1 MNPSGHLP
9 LSRKWRPAQFE
20 AVIGQELTV
29 RLLKNSLFRGSL
41 YPVYLLAG
49 QRGCGKTTVGRVF
62 AAAVN
67 CQALEAF
74 MQKPQEVRVPCG
86 MCASC
91 QAMAHGNHPD
101 FIEIDAASHTGVDNV
116 RQIIEATSF
125 LPQLG
130 RKKIYLID
138 EAHMLSK
145 AAFNAFLKILEE
157 PPMSVLFM
165 MATTDPFKI
174 IDTVR
179 SRCFQL
185 FFNPVA
191 EPVLVEYLETI
202 CTQEAI
208 ACDRQGLI
216 LVVRATE
223 GSVRDALNMVER
235 IFLAEGQVTASA
247 VRAVIGHVTDE
258 SIVGLVEQLADG
270 QDTCID
276 FFQRNLALIPAQL
289 VWKKLFDGVRAVFLA
304 QMGVQHPAFEP
315 YKERVLAISKRIDRD
330 QVIGWL
336 QLLFEYEQQFLKT
349 AEQQAL
355 LETLLVTM
363 ARRDVPTSH
372 ILVKKNDVRN
382 AAVPDKSVQDNSV
395 PAARVSDVSVKAQ
408 APAERSIAASHV
420 VTQQT
425 SAPTATAGA
434 SNPQAM
440 WQRFVC
446 DAATLPDPVLASV
459 LQKSSCL
466 ETELDKKTWRI
477 ALPKE
482 FLFFHDLLL
491 AHSQLCSQ
499 RLQQL
504 CGVTVTVEF
513 CFTQESVSTSSSFAD
528 KQSAQRVETN
538 SSGPSVPSVRPRFE
552 RNTLSKSI
560 DVSDPE
566 KWKTAQALLHHFPG
580 TITEGESA

>member
-67 CQALEAF
+67 CQALDEF
-74 MQKPQEVRVPCG
+74 MKAPQTVRVPCG
-86 MCASC
+86 TCASC

-202 CTQEAI
+202 CKQEAI

-235 IFLAEGQVTASA
+235 IFLAEGRVTADA

-258 SIVGLVEQLADG
+258 SIVGLVEQLAGG

-276 FFQRNLALIPAQL
+276 FFQRHLALIPAQL

-304 QMGVQHPAFEP
+304 QLGVQHPAFEP
-315 YKERVLAISKRIDRD
+315 YKERVLAISKRITRD
-330 QVIGWL
+330 QVIAWL

-363 ARRDVPTSH
+363 ARSDSSTSQT
-372 ILVKKNDVRN
+372 LLKKNDVRS
-382 AAVPDKSVQDNSV
+382 AAVPDSPAPGMPV
-395 PAARVSDVSVKAQ
+395 PAARVGGVSAKVSEISVARQ
-408 APAERSIAASHV
+408 AAAPIEV
-420 VTQQT
+420 I
-425 SAPTATAGA
+425 PTVAVGEN
-434 SNPQAM
+434 SPQAM
-440 WQRFVC
+440 WQRFVR
-446 DAATLPDPVLASV
+446 DSATLPDPVLASV

-482 FLFFHDLLL
+482 FLFFNDLLL
-491 AHSQLCSQ
+491 AHGQLCSQ

-513 CFTQESVSTSSSFAD
+513 CFTQESTHTNVIEKPRAP
-528 KQSAQRVETN
+528 RVETN
-538 SSGPSVPSVRPRFE
+538 ASGQSVSAVRPRFE
-552 RNTLSKSI
+552 KNTLSKSI

>member
-9 LSRKWRPAQFE
+9 LARKWRPTHFD
-20 AVIGQELTV
+20 AVVGQELTV

-86 MCASC
+86 TCASC

-185 FFNPVA
+185 FFNPIA
-191 EPVLVEYLETI
+191 EEVLVAYLELI
-202 CTQEAI
+202 CKQEQI
-208 ACDRQGLI
+208 ASDRDGLT

-223 GSVRDALNMVER
+223 GSVRDALNLVER
-235 IFLAEGQVTASA
+235 IVLAEGSVTASS
-247 VRAVIGHVTDE
+247 VRAVIGYVTDE
-258 SIVGLVEQLADG
+258 GIVGLLEYLVMGNAAVIEYFQSHLAA
-270 QDTCID
+270 T
-276 FFQRNLALIPAQL
+276 PAPL
-289 VWKKLFDGVRAVFLA
+289 VWKKLFDGVRALLLT
-304 QMGVQHPAFEP
+304 QLGIKNPAFEP
-315 YKERVLAISKRIDRD
+315 YQDRLTTMSKKIAREKL
-330 QVIGWL
+330 VSWL
-336 QLLFEYEQQFLKT
+336 QLLFDYEQQFLKT

-355 LETLLVTM
+355 LETLLVKMVLADGQTKSG
-363 ARRDVPTSH
+363 AIVSGNQASPS
-372 ILVKKNDVRN
+372 VN
-382 AAVPDKSVQDNSV
+382 AMPPRASVAAQALSKEPLSQEPSV
-395 PAARVSDVSVKAQ
+395 GVSVTPVA
-408 APAERSIAASHV
+408 
-420 VTQQT
+420 T
-425 SAPTATAGA
+425 SAP
-434 SNPQAM
+434 QQL
-440 WQRFVC
+440 WQRFLQ
-446 DAATLPDPVLASV
+446 DTATLPDPVLASV
-459 LQKSSCL
+459 LQKSSCI
-466 ETELDKKTWRI
+466 ETDVKAKTWRI

-482 FLFFHDLLL
+482 YLFFQDLLV
-491 AHSQLCSQ
+491 AHVQMCAQ
-499 RLQQL
+499 GLQKL
-504 CGVTVTVEF
+504 GGVQVALEF
-513 CFTQESVSTSSSFAD
+513 CFTETSANEGAEASRGLHSPALSSAKSSSRGIENVSQA
-528 KQSAQRVETN
+528 
-538 SSGPSVPSVRPRFE
+538 SGMRPRFGK
-552 RNTLSKSI
+552 NNNSKTV

-566 KWKTAQALLHHFPG
+566 KWKTAQALLQHFPG
-580 TITEGESA
+580 TITEGEAS

>member
-9 LSRKWRPAQFE
+9 LARKWRPTHFD
-20 AVIGQELTV
+20 AVVGQELTV

-67 CQALEAF
+67 CQALDEF
-74 MQKPQEVRVPCG
+74 MKAPQTVRVPCG
-86 MCASC
+86 TCASC
-91 QAMAHGNHPD
+91 QAMAQGNHPD

-185 FFNPVA
+185 FFNPIA
-191 EPVLVEYLETI
+191 EDVLVGYLEFI
-202 CTQEAI
+202 CKQEQI
-208 ACDRQGLI
+208 TFDRDGLT

-223 GSVRDALNMVER
+223 GSVRDALNLVER
-235 IFLAEGQVTASA
+235 ILLAEGNVTASS
-247 VRAVIGHVTDE
+247 VRAVIGYVTDE
-258 SIVGLVEQLADG
+258 GIVGLLEHLVMGNVTAIEY
-270 QDTCID
+270 
-276 FFQRNLALIPAQL
+276 FQNHLTATPAPL
-289 VWKKLFDGVRAVFLA
+289 VWKKLFDGVRALLLT
-304 QMGVQHPAFEP
+304 QLGVKNPAFEP
-315 YKERVLAISKRIDRD
+315 YQERLAAMSKKITRERL
-330 QVIGWL
+330 VSWL

-355 LETLLVTM
+355 LETVLVKM
-363 ARRDVPTSH
+363 VLGDVPS
-372 ILVKKNDVRN
+372 
-382 AAVPDKSVQDNSV
+382 KSSIMVSAGPVSPNVTFAQSRTAEQP
-395 PAARVSDVSVKAQ
+395 PAAAQSRTVEQSPTVVQPRVSTASQAQ
-408 APAERSIAASHV
+408 
-420 VTQQT
+420 
-425 SAPTATAGA
+425 SAPTTAATSG
-434 SNPQAM
+434 PQQL
-440 WQRFVC
+440 WQRFLQ
-446 DAATLPDPVLASV
+446 DAAALPDPVLASV
-459 LQKSSCL
+459 LQKSSCI
-466 ETELDKKTWRI
+466 ETDPSAKKWRI

-482 FLFFHDLLL
+482 YLFFQDLLV
-491 AHSQLCSQ
+491 AHAQLCSQ
-499 RLQQL
+499 GLQKLGGAQ
-504 CGVTVTVEF
+504 VAIEF
-513 CFTQESVSTSSSFAD
+513 CFTETSAHEGTD
-528 KQSAQRVETN
+528 KVAAPRPQAPVM
-538 SSGPSVPSVRPRFE
+538 RPRYE
-552 RNTLSKSI
+552 KNNSPKTV

-566 KWKTAQALLHHFPG
+566 KWKTAQALLQHFPG
-580 TITEGESA
+580 TITEGEAS

>member
-67 CQALEAF
+67 CQALDEF
-74 MQKPQEVRVPCG
+74 MKSPQTVRVPCG
-86 MCASC
+86 ACASC

-202 CTQEAI
+202 CKQEAI

-235 IFLAEGQVTASA
+235 IFLAEGQVTAGA

-258 SIVGLVEQLADG
+258 SIVGLVEQLADR
-270 QDTCID
+270 QDTCIE
-276 FFQRNLALIPAQL
+276 FFQQHLALIPAQL
-289 VWKKLFDGVRAVFLA
+289 VWKKLFDGIRAVFLA
-304 QMGVQHPAFEP
+304 QVGVPHPAFEP
-315 YKERVLAISKRIDRD
+315 YKERVLAISKRITRD
-330 QVIGWL
+330 QLIGWL

-363 ARRDVPTSH
+363 ARHDAATSP
-372 ILVKKNDVRN
+372 ILLKKNEIRSGSASDKSAPDRS
-382 AAVPDKSVQDNSV
+382 VPDKSVQA
-395 PAARVSDVSVKAQ
+395 AARASDVSVKAQ
-408 APAERSIAASHV
+408 APAATLVTASHV
-420 VTQQT
+420 VAQEA
-425 SAPTATAGA
+425 SAPTVTVGEN
-434 SNPQAM
+434 SPQAM
-440 WQRFVC
+440 WQRFVR

-482 FLFFHDLLL
+482 FLFFNDLLL
-491 AHSQLCSQ
+491 AHGQFCSQ

-504 CGVTVTVEF
+504 CDVTVVVEF
-513 CFTQESVSTSSSFAD
+513 CFTQESVHTSSSVAE
-528 KQSAQRVETN
+528 KPRAQRVE
-538 SSGPSVPSVRPRFE
+538 PRARFE
-552 RNTLSKSI
+552 RNAPSKSI